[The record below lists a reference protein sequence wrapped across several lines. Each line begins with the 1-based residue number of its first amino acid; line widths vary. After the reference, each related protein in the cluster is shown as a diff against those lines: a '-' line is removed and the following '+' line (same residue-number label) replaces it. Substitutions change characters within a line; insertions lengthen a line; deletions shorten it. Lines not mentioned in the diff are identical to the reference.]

1 MVKLTNE
8 QKAMLEALDNMSDEE
23 IDYSDIPPITD
34 WSGFRMGLF
43 YRPKWKDITL
53 ILDEYITDW
62 FEGGESL
69 GEAVNKALSSEVY
82 RMKFPVRVER
92 TEEIV
97 RWIKQAPEKVTEL
110 PDWQKDQIKALC
122 NMPIEEAA
130 FSDAPLKP
138 TGRSKAK
145 TGTSHRPAIKEIN
158 LKLNENIIDW
168 FEERLEEGQ
177 PLDEAINKA
186 LMDHIRWVSSHS
198 GAQRKEKPVRQAE
211 NPA

>member
-1 MVKLTNE
+1 
-8 QKAMLEALDNMSDEE
+8 
-23 IDYSDIPPITD
+23 
-34 WSGFRMGLF
+34 MGLF
-43 YRPKWKDITL
+43 YRPKWNDMTL
-53 ILDEYITDW
+53 NLDEYLTDW
-62 FEGGESL
+62 FEGGLVGGESL

-82 RMKFPVRVER
+82 RMRFPVRVER

-97 RWIKQAPEKVTEL
+97 RRIKQAPEKVAEVT
-110 PDWQKDQIKALC
+110 DWQKDQIKALY
-122 NMPIEEAA
+122 NMPIEEVA
-130 FSDAPLKP
+130 FPDAPLMP

-158 LKLNENIIDW
+158 LNLDENIIDW

-198 GAQRKEKPVRQAE
+198 GAQRKDKPVRQAE

>member
-69 GEAVNKALSSEVY
+69 GEAVNKALSFRSAPHEVP
-82 RMKFPVRVER
+82 RESR
-92 TEEIV
+92 
-97 RWIKQAPEKVTEL
+97 A
-110 PDWQKDQIKALC
+110 
-122 NMPIEEAA
+122 N
-130 FSDAPLKP
+130 
-138 TGRSKAK
+138 
-145 TGTSHRPAIKEIN
+145 
-158 LKLNENIIDW
+158 
-168 FEERLEEGQ
+168 
-177 PLDEAINKA
+177 
-186 LMDHIRWVSSHS
+186 
-198 GAQRKEKPVRQAE
+198 
-211 NPA
+211 

>member
-110 PDWQKDQIKALC
+110 PDWQKDQIKALY

-158 LKLNENIIDW
+158 LKMDENIIDW
-168 FEERLEEGQ
+168 FEERLE
-177 PLDEAINKA
+177 
-186 LMDHIRWVSSHS
+186 
-198 GAQRKEKPVRQAE
+198 
-211 NPA
+211 